1 MASDAQMKT
10 TIEVPDELYRR
21 AKAEAAL
28 QGRKLRDLVEEG
40 LRLVLEA
47 PRKTRRPPSLAGLTR
62 RARGMIDSGVPD
74 LASNPEHL
82 AGFGRDA
89 RRHR

>member
-1 MASDAQMKT
+1 MKT
-10 TIEVPDELYRR
+10 TIEVPDELYRQ

-28 QGRKLRDLVEEG
+28 RGRKLRDLVEEG
-40 LRLVLEA
+40 LRLVLAA
-47 PRKTRRPPSLAGLTR
+47 PRKATRPTLSGLTK
-62 RARGMIDSGVPD
+62 RARGMIDSGVGD
-74 LASNPEHL
+74 LASNPKHL